1 MNIFGLVIGEHV
13 LLVIF
18 SLLFVALGNYLLRG
32 GWVSKFIGIFLFAG
46 AVGWLASILLYDNAD
61 VPGLALPAAPLVSLL
76 AACYAA
82 YTVYQQRDA
91 PKRALLGGRSMNVSR
106 NTIIA
111 GALLIT
117 FVIVTIGFLSGAD
130 WDSFFRFDDRAAN
143 RAYQE
148 TTNGVLRFVNRL
160 LRAVDAF
167 LAR

>member
-1 MNIFGLVIGEHV
+1 MNIFGLVLGEHI

-18 SLLFVALGNYLLRG
+18 ALLFVGLGSYLLRG
-32 GWVSKFIGIFLFAG
+32 GWVGRVIGIFLFAG
-46 AVGWLASILLYDNAD
+46 AVGWLASIILYDNAR
-61 VPGLALPAAPLVSLL
+61 VPGLGLSAAVLIALL

-91 PKRALLGGRSMNVSR
+91 PKRTLLGGRSVTVSR
-106 NTIIA
+106 NTIVA
-111 GALLIT
+111 GALLVT

-130 WDSFFRFDDRAAN
+130 WDSFFRFDDEAAN
-143 RAYQE
+143 RAYRD

-160 LRAVDAF
+160 LRAVDGF